1 MTENKLLAKPYP
13 LGAHCE
19 AGGIR
24 FSFVSG
30 KMDCGVIIYDR
41 TTGRKLEKIP
51 FTKEDRIG
59 KLCCKFVTGFDAAS
73 ISYHFYEEDR
83 IVVDERARA
92 FADKP
97 VYGRERCEKDMKALF
112 PSTDFDWEGDCNPG
126 IPYENCVVYCMHVRG
141 FTKHPS
147 SGVSHKGT
155 FLGMTEKLAYLKE
168 AGISTVELQPAYEF
182 LEVPGVNEKK
192 KKYLSAASVAE
203 QFLTDNIAEEDRKIN
218 YWGYQKGFYYTP
230 KAGYAAG
237 ADAATEFKAM
247 VKEFHKNGM
256 EIVMQFYFT
265 KEVPLAEIPE
275 ILRFWV
281 LEYHVDG
288 FHLMGENVPMD
299 MILQDAVLANTKLW
313 YYEFNMDAVYEKN
326 EYPDYCN
333 LATYQDDYLYTM
345 RRFLKGDDNMLGS
358 VLYHMRHIPEKS
370 GRIHYLS
377 NYYGMTLK
385 DMVSYN
391 YKHNEENGEGNR
403 DGNDYNC
410 SWNCGEEGITRKKKV
425 NSLRLS
431 QLKNAMCMLLL
442 TQSTPLI
449 FMGDEF
455 GNSQQG
461 NNNPYCQDNRTTWL
475 DWKDLE
481 RNRELYDFWKQ
492 LIGLRREHPILRPC
506 KEFKIMDYIACG
518 YPDLSYHGQSAWRP
532 GLENN
537 HRHVGI
543 MYCGKYAKKDRAAE
557 DDFFYVAMN
566 MHWEPQELALP
577 KLPKG
582 LGWQVLLTTVEEALQ
597 EEEKPVS
604 KENTKEDKSI
614 CKAPA
619 RCIMVYKSEPVRGD
633 YDNRKSDRK
642 KAGKK

>member
-19 AGGIR
+19 SGGIR

-30 KMDCGVIIYDR
+30 KEKCGVVIYDR
-41 TTGRKLEKIP
+41 ITGKLLQKLP
-51 FTKEDRIG
+51 FTKEERIG
-59 KLCCKFVTGFDAAS
+59 KLCCKFVAGLEAS
-73 ISYHFYEEDR
+73 AISYQFYEEGN
-83 IVVDERARA
+83 ILTDERARA
-92 FADKP
+92 FADSP
-97 VYGRERCEKDMKALF
+97 VYGKVRQEKAMKAVF
-112 PSTDFDWEGDCNPG
+112 PQDAFDWEGDVNPR
-126 IPYENCVVYCMHVRG
+126 IPYENCVAYCVHVRG
-141 FTKHPS
+141 FTKHSS
-147 SGVSHKGT
+147 SGVPHKGT
-155 FLGMTEKLAYLKE
+155 FLGMTEKLDYLKE
-168 AGISTVELQPAYEF
+168 TGITTLELQPAYEF
-182 LEVPGVNEKK
+182 LEVPVENKMQRQP
-192 KKYLSAASVAE
+192 LSMSVAAE
-203 QFLTDNIAEEDRKIN
+203 QFAAGNTSVEDKKIN

-230 KAGYAAG
+230 KACYAADK
-237 ADAATEFKAM
+237 DAVMEFKQM

-281 LEYHVDG
+281 MEYHVDG
-288 FHLMGENVPMD
+288 FHLMGENIPVD
-299 MILQDAVLANTKLW
+299 MILQDAVLAHTKLW
-313 YYEFNMDAVYEKN
+313 YYQFNTDVVYDKN
-326 EYPDYCN
+326 EYPAYCN
-333 LATYQDDYLYTM
+333 LAEYQDDYLYAM

-358 VLYHMRHIPEKS
+358 VLYQMRHIPEKS
-370 GRIHYLS
+370 GRVHYLS

-391 YKHNEENGEGNR
+391 YKHNEANGEGNR

-410 SWNCGEEGITRKKKV
+410 SWNCGEEGVTRKKKV

-461 NNNPYCQDNRTTWL
+461 NNNPYCQDNRITWL

-481 RNRELYDFWKQ
+481 RNREVYDFWMQ
-492 LIGLRREHPILRPC
+492 LINLRREHPVLRPG
-506 KEFKIMDYIACG
+506 KELKIMDYIACG

-532 GLENN
+532 QLENN
-537 HRHVGI
+537 YRHVGI
-543 MYCGKYAKKDRAAE
+543 MYCGKYAKKDRTTE

-577 KLPKG
+577 KLPKE
-582 LGWQVLLTTVEEALQ
+582 LEWQVVLSTSEVLREE
-597 EEEKPVS
+597 
-604 KENTKEDKSI
+604 KSI
-614 CKAPA
+614 CRVPE
-619 RCIMVYKSEPVRGD
+619 RSIVVYKSE
-633 YDNRKSDRK
+633 
-642 KAGKK
+642 AIGK